1 MSAHSGKV
9 YTIAFSPDGTR
20 VVSGS
25 QDGSIRL
32 CGVRVPCCA
41 ALVCARGGFSGGAQ
55 PTAAESLSGFDDC
68 RDCDPDEWVAE
79 WKLEKKLAEW
89 ASDWGV
95 AEVKA
100 PTGAEICQALFRQSS
115 CSSGHASR
123 RSRTARWC
131 SYVPAA
137 AET

>member
-1 MSAHSGKV
+1 
-9 YTIAFSPDGTR
+9 
-20 VVSGS
+20 
-25 QDGSIRL
+25 
-32 CGVRVPCCA
+32 
-41 ALVCARGGFSGGAQ
+41 
-55 PTAAESLSGFDDC
+55 
-68 RDCDPDEWVAE
+68 VAE

-137 AET
+137 AETRGIYLQGASSFKLPKGHFTVSVHLGL